1 MAIKGFFSQWGLL
14 LLSCIGPGGD
24 RLAEG
29 CSCPGATV
37 LTQFPSEIPT
47 QPCCL
52 NFSGSSLSHVL
63 WPSLSNETNL
73 EILDLSACN
82 ISRIEAGST
91 WASSHLRVVYLSHN
105 RLTTLPEDFLA
116 GQPRL
121 RVLDLGMN
129 LLRELPEGFLHGSED
144 LWELDLQGNRL
155 RSLPASVLQWP
166 RSLKLNLADNPWDC
180 SCALVERLEA
190 GGGENIS
197 SSLPGNVT
205 CASPRSLA
213 GTSVWSLRGSDVC
226 RPPGLTALFILL
238 PLLILLV
245 LVLCWCCGR
254 RKKRKETLAF
264 GSSKKKAAHPHCNG
278 DKHHR
283 PKHPGFQT
291 PKMADSG
298 PREEILKNQLL
309 LRPSS
314 TLLGSTRD
322 IYEEVE
328 IKLGSVESLPRA
340 PSRHSSSAEGDPG
353 RQGTQGPQGAGG
365 CPEGGGKVELDAV
378 SVTEVMKDSTDREK
392 AYLTQT
398 TEYYSLVPGLDLEDS
413 DHGEYESVDLS

>member
-1 MAIKGFFSQWGLL
+1 M
-14 LLSCIGPGGD
+14 
-24 RLAEG
+24 EG
-29 CSCPGATV
+29 CSCPDATIM
-37 LTQFPSEIPT
+37 TQFPSEIPT

-52 NFSGSSLSHVL
+52 NFSGSSFSHVL
-63 WPSLSNETNL
+63 WPSLSNETHL
-73 EILDLSACN
+73 EILDLSYCN
-82 ISRIEAGST
+82 ISRIEVGT
-91 WASSHLRVVYLSHN
+91 MWAASHLRVVYLSHN
-105 RLTTLPEDFLA
+105 RLTTLPGDFLA
-116 GQPRL
+116 GQPHL

-129 LLRELPEGFLHGSED
+129 LLRELPEGFIHGSED
-144 LWELDLQGNRL
+144 LWELDLQRNQL
-155 RSLPASVLQWP
+155 RSLPASVLQRP
-166 RSLKLNLADNPWDC
+166 SLLKLNLADNPWDC
-180 SCALVERLEA
+180 SCSLVERLEA
-190 GGGENIS
+190 GGAENIS
-197 SSLPGNVT
+197 RAFLGNVT
-205 CASPRSLA
+205 CASPKSLA
-213 GTSVWSLRGSDVC
+213 GMSVWSLRGRDVC

-264 GSSKKKAAHPHCNG
+264 GSSKKKASHPHCNG

-283 PKHPGFQT
+283 SKHQGLEA
-291 PKMADSG
+291 PKMAESG

-309 LRPSS
+309 LRPST

-340 PSRHSSSAEGDPG
+340 PSRCSSSAEGDTG
-353 RQGTQGPQGAGG
+353 RQGAQGAQGAGEY
-365 CPEGGGKVELDAV
+365 PEGGNKVELDTV

-398 TEYYSLVPGLDLEDS
+398 TDYYSLVPGLDLEDS